1 MFSRTYA
8 NILFVKSR
16 TNFIWKH
23 KVFWVT
29 VVSLIVLFIVFYIL
43 AKLSAPV
50 SLPPEFLLARQE
62 AASVSEKIVSLTNAT
77 NNKIKAVNIS
87 DLDGNVAA
95 ARNLLEEARNDNG
108 AAYAQAFELSQYL
121 QRIAESMKQVSSVK
135 SQRLAYEAVSIELSL
150 VSEFITYTQNLN
162 EFLNNLS
169 RALATENL
177 SDRQLVLNRL
187 DDVNRNVNK
196 INSLNQ
202 EFLSKISEFDR
213 SL

>member
-1 MFSRTYA
+1 
-8 NILFVKSR
+8 VKSR

-43 AKLSAPV
+43 AKWSAPV

>member
-1 MFSRTYA
+1 M
-8 NILFVKSR
+8 KSR

-43 AKLSAPV
+43 AKWSAPV

-162 EFLNNLS
+162 EFLNSLS
-169 RALATENL
+169 RALAMENP

>member
-1 MFSRTYA
+1 
-8 NILFVKSR
+8 VKSR

-43 AKLSAPV
+43 AKWSAPV

-162 EFLNNLS
+162 EFLNSLS
-169 RALATENL
+169 RALAMENP

>member
-1 MFSRTYA
+1 M
-8 NILFVKSR
+8 KSR

-43 AKLSAPV
+43 AKWSAPV